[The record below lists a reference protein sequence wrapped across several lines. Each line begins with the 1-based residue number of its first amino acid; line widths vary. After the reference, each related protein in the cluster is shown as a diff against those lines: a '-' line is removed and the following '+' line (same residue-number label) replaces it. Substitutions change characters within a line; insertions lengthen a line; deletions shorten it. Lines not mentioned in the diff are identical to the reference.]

1 MKNENNKTLN
11 LLKDSTWFPEIQ
23 KKNESTEKMN
33 REFKTTHDSF
43 PVENFRF
50 SGKDVIRS
58 SLICITY
65 NKN

>member
-1 MKNENNKTLN
+1 M
-11 LLKDSTWFPEIQ
+11 Q

-33 REFKTTHDSF
+33 REFKTTHDSL

-65 NKN
+65 NKI